1 MNVHLFLE
9 PGALIA
15 TMCLIST
22 AQAAMVHSADYPT
35 ARSRISGAHQANKA
49 GTDKTL
55 PAKEAKAVE
64 DKALA
69 EAGPVKDVGEARS
82 DNADAQRDANFR
94 AGIMLLLMGRL

>member
-1 MNVHLFLE
+1 MNMHLFLE
-9 PGALIA
+9 PGVLIA
-15 TMCLIST
+15 TMCLLST

-35 ARSRISGAHQANKA
+35 ARSRVSAAHQANKA
-49 GTDKTL
+49 GTDKSL

-69 EAGPVKDVGEARS
+69 EAGPFKDAGDARR

-94 AGIMLLLMGRL
+94 AGIVLLLMGRL